1 MNILLNR
8 AGYRFCYKQTEE
20 NPLILAFETLV
31 KGFNNRLHKPRE
43 EELQQESN
51 LLKKITS

>member
-1 MNILLNR
+1 MNILLSR
-8 AGYRFCYKQTEE
+8 VGYRFCYKRTEE
-20 NPLILAFETLV
+20 NPFILAFETLV